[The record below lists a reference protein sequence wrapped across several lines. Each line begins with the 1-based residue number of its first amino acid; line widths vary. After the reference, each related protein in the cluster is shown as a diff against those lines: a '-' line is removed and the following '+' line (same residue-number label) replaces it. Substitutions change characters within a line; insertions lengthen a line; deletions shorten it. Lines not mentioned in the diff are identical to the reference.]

1 MLYTI
6 HHVTRFRYSTPV
18 AESITEV
25 RMQPRATEHQHCT
38 YFKLTTR
45 PASHAHAFEDYLG
58 NMIHQFN
65 IPGVHSELS
74 IVAES
79 EVQMLPQPILPP
91 ALQSSDWERI
101 DELGSQIDYWEMLTP
116 NETTERTQLLDELAT
131 EIDLRRRDDPL
142 SVLRELNATI
152 YSTFAYDAQSTNVDS
167 PIDQALTAR
176 SGVCQDYT
184 HIMLALVR
192 NYLRIPCRY
201 VSGYL
206 YHQRADRSAA
216 GATHAWLEVPLPDLG
231 WVGFDPTNN
240 VLASDRHIV
249 IGYGRDYFDVPPT
262 RGTFRGNASSELS
275 VTVRVRQAEEP
286 ISEDESAEGSQPAY
300 IATQQELQ
308 EQYNRTLLELMQMQ
322 QQQQ

>member
-1 MLYTI
+1 MLYNI
-6 HHVTRFRYSTPV
+6 HHVTRFRYSAPI
-18 AESITEV
+18 AESITEI
-25 RMQPRATEHQHCT
+25 RMQPRATEMQHCT
-38 YFKLTTR
+38 YFRLTTR
-45 PASHAHAFEDYLG
+45 PTSHANAFEDYLG

-65 IPGVHSELS
+65 IPGVHNELS

-79 EVQMLPQPILPP
+79 EVQMSPAPKLPATLH
-91 ALQSSDWERI
+91 AADWERI
-101 DELGSQIDYWEMLTP
+101 DELSSQIDYWEMLNPSESTQRTP
-116 NETTERTQLLDELAT
+116 SLDELAT
-131 EIDLRRRDDPL
+131 EFDLRRREDPL
-142 SVLRELNATI
+142 SVLRQLNNTM

-167 PIDQALTAR
+167 PIDHALATR

-206 YHQRADRSAA
+206 YHRRADRSAA
-216 GATHAWLEVPLPDLG
+216 GATHAWLEVLLPDWG

-240 VLASDRHIV
+240 VLAGDRHIV
-249 IGYGRDYFDVPPT
+249 VGYGRDYFDVPPT

-286 ISEDESAEGSQPAY
+286 ISEDDADEQNQPAY